1 MPSSMPRLLA
11 GPCLSVTFPAPS
23 SIFLTSPSMA
33 SCAATAVASKA
44 AASAVAAV
52 CISLL
57 NFIFFPFDRL
67 KFGLGRLISLIAVP
81 QSPFTCLSSLSCP
94 FPSCP
99 TAPSACLYPLDW
111 FGGAHRSAAPL
122 FRRRSCRQDY
132 CTVLD
137 RGSRPVQDRRGS
149 SS

>member
-1 MPSSMPRLLA
+1 MPRLLA

-44 AASAVAAV
+44 AESAVATE

-67 KFGLGRLISLIAVP
+67 KFGSGHLISLIAVR
-81 QSPFTCLSSLSCP
+81 QSPFTCLHPFHVHSLHALHLRRRSLILG
-94 FPSCP
+94 
-99 TAPSACLYPLDW
+99 TALAVR
-111 FGGAHRSAAPL
+111 F
-122 FRRRSCRQDY
+122 FRRR
-132 CTVLD
+132 
-137 RGSRPVQDRRGS
+137 
-149 SS
+149 